1 MKKILALLLICSFE
15 TFSQI
20 EVIETT
26 PCNQV
31 ATTFQK
37 YIVVKKCENTYRFSY
52 RDIEYT
58 HIVEYKSFEFEDIDN
73 ALYNLYSAIL
83 KGFDNPSKHII
94 LNLPNDVLVLRY
106 TKNMGIVSFQFV
118 HSVDKSELFG
128 RSTYMTRKQV
138 DKLFAK
144 IME

>member
-26 PCNQV
+26 PCNQ
-31 ATTFQK
+31 
-37 YIVVKKCENTYRFSY
+37 
-52 RDIEYT
+52 
-58 HIVEYKSFEFEDIDN
+58 
-73 ALYNLYSAIL
+73 YSVIL
-83 KGFDNPSKHII
+83 KGFDNPSKDII